1 MTINNHLAAIRQA
14 AENLPI
20 GKKNQV
26 LNRCDRI
33 SVILKKEEQ
42 QAIIDRDA
50 VHKQIVAALL
60 TGRVLSYKNQGEF
73 MTSQFHTAIVYARQI
88 VEKRFPEYTF
98 RSKWV
103 TGEGHPYKIYWIDKI

>member
-1 MTINNHLAAIRQA
+1 MTINDHISAIRNA
-14 AENLPI
+14 ALNLPN

-33 SVILKKEEQ
+33 SVILKKEQ

-60 TGRVLSYKNQGEF
+60 TGRVLSYKNQDEF

-88 VEKRFPEYTF
+88 VERRFPEYTF